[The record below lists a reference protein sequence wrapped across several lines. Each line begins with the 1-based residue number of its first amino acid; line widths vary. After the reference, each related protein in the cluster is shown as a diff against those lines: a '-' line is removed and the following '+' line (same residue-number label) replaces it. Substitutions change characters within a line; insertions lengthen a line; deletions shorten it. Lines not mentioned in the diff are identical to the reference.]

1 MVRGSWFRVCGFEAC
16 NVGRQAHKRDMV
28 HIYQPT
34 RLQVLRDV
42 AACGTDAIIEKTTEF
57 DAKRMRNLAPL
68 DLALA

>member
-1 MVRGSWFRVCGFEAC
+1 
-16 NVGRQAHKRDMV
+16 MV
-28 HIYQPT
+28 HIYEPT

-68 DLALA
+68 ELALA